1 MSDLVADVEARMSLG
16 RGEVG
21 GAAEAREVA
30 GRGAAQERLGV
41 VDVDVRMSGAVSIS
55 QHVQPVV
62 DRRDAPDRLAA
73 RQRRQHH

>member
-16 RGEVG
+16 RGEGG

-30 GRGAAQERLGV
+30 WRGAAQERLGV